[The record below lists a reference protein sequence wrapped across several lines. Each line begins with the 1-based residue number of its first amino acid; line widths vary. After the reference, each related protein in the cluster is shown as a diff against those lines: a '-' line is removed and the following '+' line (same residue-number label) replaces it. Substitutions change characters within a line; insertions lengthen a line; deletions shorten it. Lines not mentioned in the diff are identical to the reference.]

1 MYGQK
6 DYIFAKNYKNIKNM
20 KWYERIQTL
29 VSETQRNFFMWVV
42 SVDLLNLKLKM
53 RRIKNIFTSW
63 KTISD
68 LFVIVV

>member
-6 DYIFAKNYKNIKNM
+6 DYIFAKNYTNIKNM
-20 KWYERIQTL
+20 KRYERIQTL

-42 SVDLLNLKLKM
+42 SVDLLNLKLNM
-53 RRIKNIFTSW
+53 RIKNIFTSW
-63 KTISD
+63 KTVSD